1 MLAMAA
7 IIIFQFTIKVA
18 HRFRALSGCL
28 THMITHVM
36 ESLPAGVVWRE
47 IKLNGLQNNIRRYS
61 LRTIEKAS
69 KAFPLFIFR
78 RLNSISYTT
87 NNLCLA
93 PEGKV
98 NIMNNLDICCPCTN
112 TGVVDQLME
121 NDVLAIF
128 SGHDHD
134 NDFSGFFRKG
144 DKAIELVYGRKSGFA
159 SYGPKN
165 LVVGATFIELQLRE
179 DVQYLYNR

>member
-1 MLAMAA
+1 M
-7 IIIFQFTIKVA
+7 II
-18 HRFRALSGCL
+18 
-28 THMITHVM
+28 HVM
-36 ESLPAGVVWRE
+36 ENLPVGVVWRK

-61 LRTIEKAS
+61 LRTREKRS
-69 KAFPLFIFR
+69 KAFHSFIFP

-93 PEGKV
+93 LEVKV
-98 NIMNNLDICCPCTN
+98 NIIDNLEICCPCTN

-165 LVVGATFIELQLRE
+165 LVVGATVIELRLRE
-179 DVQYLYNR
+179 DVQYTYYC